1 MATITTTTDAGRGEA
16 KHTPGPWKLP
26 FDGKGSAWQESK
38 YPFLWTSS
46 VTTRP
51 VTRDDGQCCAVL
63 GHKCYGETQ
72 DEALANARLIAAAPD
87 LLAACEAA
95 LPYLQE
101 AWKRDGIGGQF
112 EMMDALRNAIA
123 SAKGGAA

>member
-16 KHTPGPWKLP
+16 KHTPGPWSV
-26 FDGKGSAWQESK
+26 DRDEHETVIRGI
-38 YPFLWTSS
+38 YPCNIGTIEPLVCT
-46 VTTRP
+46 VNPYKP
-51 VTRDDGQCCAVL
+51 VG
-63 GHKCYGETQ
+63 GIKCGCGG
-72 DEALANARLIAAAPD
+72 DPDANARLIAAAPD